1 MPLGDSFPEELRE
14 QLSDNNL
21 KVGSVLRF
29 FIKDTNPPKDKRAI
43 VVGFNNDKI
52 LFAYVLINS
61 EINPNMFPTSRLRD
75 LHLPFEANGRSYLT
89 HDSFVDCS
97 QIKEEDA
104 QTMRAAM
111 TDNVGIHIG
120 DLSETDCKK
129 VIETLKTSFR
139 IDPKIKKKYGIV

>member
-1 MPLGDSFPEELRE
+1 MQLGDLFPQELRE
-14 QLSDNNL
+14 QLSGNNL
-21 KVGSVLRF
+21 KIGSVLRF
-29 FIKDTNPPKDKRAI
+29 FMKDTNPPKDKRAI
-43 VVGFNNDKI
+43 VVGFNDDKI

-61 EINPNMFPTSRLRD
+61 EINPNMFPTPRLRD
-75 LHLPFEANGRSYLT
+75 LHLSFEANSRSYLT

-104 QTMRAAM
+104 QAMRTEM

-129 VIETLKTSFR
+129 VIDTLRTSFR
-139 IDPKIKKKYGIV
+139 IDQKIKKKYGIV

>member
-1 MPLGDSFPEELRE
+1 MHLGDLFPQELRE

-29 FIKDTNPPKDKRAI
+29 FMKDTNPPKDKRVI
-43 VVGFNNDKI
+43 VVGFNDDKV
-52 LFAYVLINS
+52 LFAYVYINS
-61 EINPNMFPTSRLRD
+61 EINPNMFSTPRLRN

-97 QIKEEDA
+97 QIKEENA
-104 QTMRAAM
+104 QTIRDVM
-111 TDNVGIHIG
+111 TDNIGVHIG

-129 VIETLKTSFR
+129 VIDALKTSFR
-139 IDPKIKKKYGIV
+139 IDLKIKKKYGIV